1 MDGEQMTEANVRRAQ
16 ALRESIHPDTYK
28 GTSPIQCRK
37 LGHFVY
43 EVSDVERTAKFWTEV
58 MGFVETDRNEHGM
71 VFFRC
76 ANDHHGIGLK
86 PAKHGKRPSKD
97 AGLQAEHLAFE
108 VDSIDVLVK
117 AREFF
122 RENNIPI
129 IFEGRKGAGCNT
141 SINFLDPDGYEFEI
155 YYGIDQVGPEGRLR
169 PPSQFRRAKSLDEA
183 IANPVP
189 KEY

>member
-1 MDGEQMTEANVRRAQ
+1 MDGEQLTEANQRRFEAP
-16 ALRESIHPDTYK
+16 RENLHRQPYK
-28 GTSPIQCRK
+28 GASPIQCRK

-76 ANDHHGIGLK
+76 GADHHGIGLK
-86 PAKHGKRPSKD
+86 PSKHGKRPDKA

-108 VDSIDVLVK
+108 VDSLDVLLK
-117 AREFF
+117 AREYF

-155 YYGIDQVGPEGRLR
+155 YYGIDQVGPAGKLR
-169 PPSQFRRAKSLDEA
+169 PASAFRRAQSLDEA

-189 KEY
+189 KEW